1 MLMGVKEL
9 MFYCIEQEAQVR
21 SKRRVEGTRV
31 MKGGGVVPALWLEI
45 SASDL
50 CR

>member
-31 MKGGGVVPALWLEI
+31 MKGGGRGSSLPCGSRFLPLI
-45 SASDL
+45 
-50 CR
+50 